1 MKTPG
6 AGRGTPAAMSDPVCA
21 RCGAAKP
28 ADGPCA
34 ACAFE
39 VGDAPAVAHAAGDA
53 PASALAR
60 WWESG
65 RLSVLLAGLCLLGAL
80 GLPLLG
86 GLSMRVDGAFV
97 SDLTVRPWD
106 LLMGT
111 YPALRGRLSAWLLP
125 GAAIFLLSL
134 LRSRRT
140 APSMMATRPLIATV
154 SLAPVVALVLPIVRL
169 RDRGGSPVVGA
180 ALALGA
186 LGVVLCWH
194 AAAVFGRGM
203 PERIVTPVDPDD
215 DD

>member
-1 MKTPG
+1 
-6 AGRGTPAAMSDPVCA
+6 MSDTVCA
-21 RCGAAKP
+21 RCGAEKP
-28 ADGPCA
+28 ADGHCA

-39 VGDAPAVAHAAGDA
+39 AGEPAAVGHAHAEA
-53 PASALAR
+53 PSSGLAR

-65 RLSVLLAGLCLLGAL
+65 RLSVLLAGLCFLGAL
-80 GLPLLG
+80 ALPLLG
-86 GLSMRVDGAFV
+86 GLTIRVEGEFLTGV
-97 SDLTVRPWD
+97 TVRPWD

-125 GAAIFLLSL
+125 GAGIFLLSL

-140 APSMMATRPLIATV
+140 APAMMATRPLIASM
-154 SLAPVVALVLPIVRL
+154 SLAPIVSLVLPIVRL
-169 RDRGGSPVVGA
+169 RTRGGSPTVGA

-194 AAAVFGRGM
+194 AASVFGRGM
-203 PERIVTPVDPDD
+203 PERVVKVVEPDD

>member
-1 MKTPG
+1 
-6 AGRGTPAAMSDPVCA
+6 MSDTVCA
-21 RCGAAKP
+21 RCGAEKP

-39 VGDAPAVAHAAGDA
+39 AGEPAAVGHAHVEAP
-53 PASALAR
+53 SSELAR

-65 RLSVLLAGLCLLGAL
+65 RLSVLLAGLCFLGAL
-80 GLPLLG
+80 ALPLLG
-86 GLSMRVDGAFV
+86 GLTIRVEGEFLTGV
-97 SDLTVRPWD
+97 TVRPWD

-125 GAAIFLLSL
+125 GAGIFLLSL

-140 APSMMATRPLIATV
+140 APAMMATRPLIASM

-169 RDRGGSPVVGA
+169 RTRGGAPAVGA

-194 AAAVFGRGM
+194 AASVFGRGM
-203 PERIVTPVDPDD
+203 PERVVKVVEPDD

>member
-1 MKTPG
+1 
-6 AGRGTPAAMSDPVCA
+6 MSDTVCA
-21 RCGAAKP
+21 RCGAEKP
-28 ADGPCA
+28 PVGPCA

-39 VGDAPAVAHAAGDA
+39 AGEPTTVARAVA
-53 PASALAR
+53 PASPIAL

-86 GLSMRVDGAFV
+86 GLTIRVDGEFHTNV
-97 SDLTVRPWD
+97 TVRPWD

-125 GAAIFLLSL
+125 GAGLFLLSL

-140 APSMMATRPLIATV
+140 APAMMATRPLIGTV
-154 SLAPVVALVLPIVRL
+154 SIAPVVALVLPILRL
-169 RDRGGSPVVGA
+169 RDRGGTPVVGA

-203 PERIVTPVDPDD
+203 PERIETVVAPDD

>member
-1 MKTPG
+1 
-6 AGRGTPAAMSDPVCA
+6 MSDNICA
-21 RCGAAKP
+21 RCGVEKP
-28 ADGPCA
+28 PVGPCA

-39 VGDAPAVAHAAGDA
+39 AGEPATVARAAA
-53 PASALAR
+53 PASPIAR

-86 GLSMRVDGAFV
+86 GLTIRVDGEFHTNV
-97 SDLTVRPWD
+97 TVRPWD

-125 GAAIFLLSL
+125 GAGLFLLSL

-140 APSMMATRPLIATV
+140 APAMMATRPLIGTV
-154 SLAPVVALVLPIVRL
+154 SIAPVVALVLPILRL
-169 RDRGGSPVVGA
+169 RDRGGTPVVGA

-186 LGVVLCWH
+186 LGVVFCWH

-203 PERIVTPVDPDD
+203 PERIEKVVAPDD

>member
-1 MKTPG
+1 
-6 AGRGTPAAMSDPVCA
+6 MSDTVCP
-21 RCGAAKP
+21 RCGAEKP
-28 ADGPCA
+28 PAGPCA

-39 VGDAPAVAHAAGDA
+39 AGEPATVAHARAVA
-53 PASALAR
+53 PTSSLAR

-86 GLSMRVDGAFV
+86 GLTIRVDGEFHTDV
-97 SDLTVRPWD
+97 TVRPWD

-125 GAAIFLLSL
+125 GAGLFLLSL

-140 APSMMATRPLIATV
+140 APAMMATRPLIGTV
-154 SLAPVVALVLPIVRL
+154 SIAPVVALVLPILRL
-169 RDRGGSPVVGA
+169 RDRGGAPVVGA

-203 PERIVTPVDPDD
+203 PERIEKVVAPDD